1 MRKEEMSKNVP
12 LGENVLIKA
21 RSSRQS
27 KYYNAPKSE
36 FDQTETVGTLISLG
50 PDVAPSYKKIV
61 GKIVYFPS
69 FQEVKATADPDS
81 PEVFINYKLIAGYE
95 EESNE

>member
-1 MRKEEMSKNVP
+1 MSQNIP

-27 KYYNAPKSE
+27 KYFNAPKSE
-36 FDQTETVGTLISLG
+36 FDQTQTVGTLVRLG
-50 PDVAPSYKKIV
+50 PDVPPGYKKVI

-69 FQEVKATADPDS
+69 FQEVKATADPDA
-81 PEVFINYKLIAGYE
+81 PEVFVNYKVIAGYE
-95 EESNE
+95 ESNET

>member
-1 MRKEEMSKNVP
+1 MSRNIP

-21 RSSRQS
+21 RDSRQS
-27 KYYNAPKSE
+27 KYFNAPKSE
-36 FDQTETVGTLISLG
+36 FDQTQTVGTIIRIG
-50 PDVAPSYKKIV
+50 PDVPPAYEKYI

-69 FQEVKATADPDS
+69 FQEVRATADPDA
-81 PEVFINYKLIAGYE
+81 PEVFVNYKLIAGYE

>member
-1 MRKEEMSKNVP
+1 MNTINAPV
-12 LGENVLIKA
+12 GEYVLVKA

-27 KYYNAPKSE
+27 KYFNTIKSE

-50 PDVAPSYKKIV
+50 KDVPTDAECRDFI
-61 GKIVYFPS
+61 GKLIFFPA

-81 PEVFINYKLIAGYE
+81 PEIFIHYKVIRGYE
-95 EESNE
+95 KEESDGK

>member
-1 MRKEEMSKNVP
+1 MSKNIP
-12 LGENVLIKA
+12 IEDNVLIKA

-36 FDQTETVGTLISLG
+36 FDQTETVGTL
-50 PDVAPSYKKIV
+50 VAIGDEVPPKFNKMI
-61 GKIVYFPS
+61 GKIVYFPA

-81 PEVFINYKLIAGYE
+81 PEIFLNYKSIRGYE
-95 EESNE
+95 DE

>member
-1 MRKEEMSKNVP
+1 MSKNIP

-21 RSSRQS
+21 RTSRQS
-27 KYYNAPKSE
+27 KYFNAPKSE
-36 FDQTETVGTLISLG
+36 FDQTQTVGTLMLIG
-50 PDVAPSYKKIV
+50 DDVPPKYKEYI

-69 FQEVKATADPDS
+69 FQEVKATADPDA
-81 PEVFINYKLIAGYE
+81 PEVFVNYKVIAGYE

>member
-1 MRKEEMSKNVP
+1 MSKNIP

-36 FDQTETVGTLISLG
+36 FDQTQTVGTLMLIG
-50 PDVAPSYKKIV
+50 EFVPDSYKELI

-69 FQEVKATADPDS
+69 FQEVKATADPDA
-81 PEVFINYKLIAGYE
+81 PEVFVNYKVIAGYE

>member
-1 MRKEEMSKNVP
+1 MSQNFP

-21 RSSRQS
+21 RDSRQS
-27 KYYNAPKSE
+27 KYFNPIKSE
-36 FDQTETVGTLISLG
+36 FDQTQTVGTLMRLG
-50 PDVAPSYKKIV
+50 PDVPPVYEKYI

-69 FQEVKATADPDS
+69 FQEVKATADPDA
-81 PEVFINYKLIAGYE
+81 PEVFVSYKLIAGYE

>member
-1 MRKEEMSKNVP
+1 MSKNIP

-27 KYYNAPKSE
+27 KYFNAPKSE
-36 FDQTETVGTLISLG
+36 FDQTQTVGTLMLIG
-50 PDVAPSYKKIV
+50 PDVPPKYKKII

-69 FQEVKATADPDS
+69 FQEVRATADPDE
-81 PEVFINYKLIAGYE
+81 PEVFVNYKVIAGYE